1 MAYSQDYIKRMIE
14 QFGDFLLALKR
25 KVNGEQYE
33 DALDDINEAF
43 KALFGMDSDFIRN
56 APDDYLVLMTSLN
69 SGGDASKA
77 LMLADL
83 LDMQAKAY
91 EARGDYEQS
100 DELYL
105 KALNVITQVALQ
117 ITHAPMADHVGRIQQ
132 FVDLLQESPLPLRTQ
147 DRLFQVYER
156 IGQFAKAEDMLFDML
171 DTATEVDEIEI
182 SEGGAAFYRRLLQ
195 HPDHELEAG
204 GLPRAEVEA
213 GLREMSA

>member
-33 DALDDINEAF
+33 DALEDINEAF

-117 ITHAPMADHVGRIQQ
+117 IELVKPNFVGRQS
-132 FVDLLQESPLPLRTQ
+132 F
-147 DRLFQVYER
+147 F
-156 IGQFAKAEDMLFDML
+156 KK
-171 DTATEVDEIEI
+171 
-182 SEGGAAFYRRLLQ
+182 
-195 HPDHELEAG
+195 
-204 GLPRAEVEA
+204 
-213 GLREMSA
+213 